1 MNGRITI
8 ESLARAARSG
18 NDIKRSSGSSDAIL
32 KFSAEDRVQIEK
44 IKEEIDL
51 TDSITT
57 VEFGIGCQRKLA
69 EFADRV
75 IENFCRGNTDTAEQL
90 QALIGEI
97 KALDSGLV
105 LKDSF
110 WARVPIIGSRAR
122 GTKKLK
128 RRFAKSRIR
137 IERLEQDLERS
148 RMELLKGSEL
158 LEMMSRENTLCFR
171 ELTLYIQAGKERLEH
186 IKAEVLPKLQE
197 EAETRQDPMSA
208 QLVNGF
214 RDNLAHFD
222 NRICDLELSR
232 TVALQ
237 SAPQIKII
245 QTGNNVMAQ
254 KIQSAV
260 LNTIPIWKNQF
271 AAAVGLADQ
280 TRFCKTQHELD
291 KMTNAMARR
300 NAELLRQSAM
310 RTAAESRRNGIDV
323 EALRGANDSLIR
335 VIEDTL
341 RLNQESSMKH
351 RKAEAELTRIDRHLK
366 EALSHMK

>member
-1 MNGRITI
+1 MNDQITI
-8 ESLARAARSG
+8 A
-18 NDIKRSSGSSDAIL
+18 SSDAML
-32 KFSAEDRVQIEK
+32 EFSAEERGKIEK
-44 IKEEIDL
+44 IKEELDL
-51 TDSITT
+51 NDSITT

-69 EFADRV
+69 EFSERI
-75 IENFCRGNTDTAEQL
+75 IENFCRGSTDTAEQL

-97 KALDSGLV
+97 KALDADLV
-105 LKDSF
+105 LKDGF
-110 WARVPIIGSRAR
+110 WARIPIIGSRAR
-122 GTKKLK
+122 RIGKLK

-148 RMELLKGSEL
+148 RMELLKGSEI
-158 LEMMSRENTLCFR
+158 LEMMSRDNTQCFR
-171 ELTLYIQAGKERLEH
+171 ELTLYIQAGKEKSEH
-186 IKAEVLPKLQE
+186 IRAQVLPKLQE
-197 EAETRQDPMSA
+197 EAKKREDPMAA

-222 NRICDLELSR
+222 DRICDLELSR

-237 SAPQIKII
+237 SVPQIKVI

-280 TRFCKTQHELD
+280 TQFYKTQHELD
-291 KMTNAMARR
+291 KMTNEMVRR
-300 NAELLRQSAM
+300 NAEILRQSAM
-310 RTAAESRRNGIDV
+310 QTASERRRNGIDV
-323 EALRGANDSLIR
+323 EALRDANDNLIR

-341 RLNQESSMKH
+341 LLNQESSMKH
-351 RKAEAELTRIDRHLK
+351 RQAEAELARIEHQLK
-366 EALSHMK
+366 EALSQVK

>member
-1 MNGRITI
+1 MNDQIAM
-8 ESLARAARSG
+8 S
-18 NDIKRSSGSSDAIL
+18 DIML
-32 KFSAEDRVQIEK
+32 EFSPQERGKIEK
-44 IKEEIDL
+44 IKKDLDL
-51 TDSITT
+51 TDSITI

-75 IENFCRGNTDTAEQL
+75 IENFCHGNTDTTEQL

-97 KALDSGLV
+97 KGLDAGLV

-110 WARVPIIGSRAR
+110 WARIPIIGSRAR
-122 GTKKLK
+122 KMKKLK
-128 RRFAKSRIR
+128 KRFTKSRIR

-148 RMELLKGSEL
+148 RMDLLKGSEL

-171 ELTLYIQAGKERLEH
+171 ELTLYIQAGKEQLEH

-197 EAETRQDPMSA
+197 EAETRQDPMAA
-208 QLVNGF
+208 QLVNSF

-237 SAPQIKII
+237 LAPQIKII

-271 AAAVGLADQ
+271 AAAVGLDDQ
-280 TRFCKTQHELD
+280 TRFYKTQHDLD
-291 KMTNAMARR
+291 KMTNAMVRR
-300 NAELLRQSAM
+300 NAEILRQNAIQ
-310 RTAAESRRNGIDV
+310 TAAERRRNGIDV

-351 RKAEAELTRIDRHLK
+351 RQAEAELTRIERQLK
-366 EALSHMK
+366 EALSQVK

>member
-1 MNGRITI
+1 MNDQTAMPGTI
-8 ESLARAARSG
+8 LEFSTEERA
-18 NDIKRSSGSSDAIL
+18 
-32 KFSAEDRVQIEK
+32 QIEK
-44 IKEEIDL
+44 IKEELDL
-51 TDSITT
+51 NDSITA

-69 EFADRV
+69 EFGDRI
-75 IENFCRGNTDTAEQL
+75 IENFCRGNTDAAEQL

-97 KALDSGLV
+97 KALDAGLV
-105 LKDSF
+105 FRDGF
-110 WARVPIIGSRAR
+110 CARIPIIGSRAR
-122 GTKKLK
+122 RMKKLK
-128 RRFAKSRIR
+128 KRFSKSRVR

-158 LEMMSRENTLCFR
+158 LEMMSRENTQCFR
-171 ELTLYIQAGKERLEH
+171 ELTLYIQAGKEQLEH

-197 EAETRQDPMSA
+197 EAEIRQDPMAA

-237 SAPQIKII
+237 AAPQIKII

-271 AAAVGLADQ
+271 AAAVGLDDQ
-280 TRFCKTQHELD
+280 TRFYKTQHELD
-291 KMTNAMARR
+291 KMTNTMVRR
-300 NAELLRQSAM
+300 NAEILRQSAM
-310 RTAAESRRNGIDV
+310 QTAAERRRNGIDV
-323 EALRGANDSLIR
+323 DALRGANDSLIR
-335 VIEDTL
+335 AIEDTL
-341 RLNQESSMKH
+341 LLNQESSMKH
-351 RKAEAELTRIDRHLK
+351 RQAEEELAGIERRLK
-366 EALSHMK
+366 EALSQVK